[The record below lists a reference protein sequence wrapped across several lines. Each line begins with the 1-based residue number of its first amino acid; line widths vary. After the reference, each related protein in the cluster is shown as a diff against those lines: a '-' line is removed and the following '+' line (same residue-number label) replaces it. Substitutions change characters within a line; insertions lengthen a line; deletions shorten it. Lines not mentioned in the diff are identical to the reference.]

1 MSDLKVRRA
10 AIQKLEDRFGRVS
23 AEKLVDAASDRR
35 HPLHNDFTWD
45 NTKAGH
51 QYRLH
56 EARAIIVSIRFAIN
70 DVSKAISTAYVRDP
84 NAARNTQ
91 GYIAVSRLRS
101 ERDAAREALMNEETR
116 LQSQLERMRELAAA
130 LDLVDELDAIIES
143 VMVFSSRLRGVPAVG
158 AAISQESQASTSP

>member
-23 AEKLVDAASDRR
+23 AERLVEAASDRK

-56 EARAIIVSIRFAIN
+56 EARSIIVSIRFAIN
-70 DVSKAISTAYVRDP
+70 DVSKTISTAYVRDP

-91 GYIAVSRLRS
+91 GYVAVSRLRS

-130 LDLVDELDAIIES
+130 LNLVDELDAIIES
-143 VMVFSSRLRGVPAVG
+143 VMVFSSRLRAAPAIG
-158 AAISQESQASTSP
+158 AAATPPASQASAS